1 MIEKNYE
8 KGGAFV
14 SEISWAILH
23 RHVREGASQMDQLS
37 ETTLEWS
44 QGVESTQPKVEPFG
58 GSLGQLEN
66 WSGRKLLKNTRL
78 PWPGGRL

>member
-37 ETTLEWS
+37 ETTLEWIQWVDS
-44 QGVESTQPKVEPFG
+44 TSLQHPARSESFWWLFGAGLRIGQGG
-58 GSLGQLEN
+58 N
-66 WSGRKLLKNTRL
+66 C
-78 PWPGGRL
+78 